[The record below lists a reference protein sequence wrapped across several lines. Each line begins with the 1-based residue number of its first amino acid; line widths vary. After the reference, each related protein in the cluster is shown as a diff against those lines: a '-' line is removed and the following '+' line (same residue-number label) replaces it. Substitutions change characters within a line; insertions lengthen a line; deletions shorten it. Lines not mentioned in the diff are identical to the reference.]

1 MANIAY
7 VRVSTADQNDE
18 RQRQALNAYHID
30 EWFSEKISG
39 KDANRPKLQEMIRY
53 ARRGDTVYVHDFSR
67 LARSTSDLLKIVE
80 ELHNKDVQIISLK
93 ETFATSTPTGKL
105 MLTMMAAIAEFER
118 DNILERQREGI
129 AIAKAAGKYK
139 GRNKIEVPNFQEYYD
154 LYMKRKMNKSDI
166 AKKLKVSRPTV
177 DRLIKEYMSKRETE
191 ERR

>member
-7 VRVSTADQNDE
+7 VRVSTVDQNDE
-18 RQRQALNAYHID
+18 RQIQALEKYNID

-39 KDANRPKLQEMIRY
+39 KDTNRPKLQEMIRY

-93 ETFATSTPTGKL
+93 EKFDTSTPTGKL

-139 GRNKIEVPNFQEYYD
+139 GRNKIEVPNFKDYYD
-154 LYMKRKMNKSDI
+154 LYMCRKMNKSEI
-166 AKKLKVSRPTV
+166 AKMLRVSRPTV
-177 DRLIKEYMSKRETE
+177 DRLIREYEYKMNNVE
-191 ERR
+191 ES

>member
-93 ETFATSTPTGKL
+93 ENFDTSTPTGKL

-139 GRNKIEVPNFQEYYD
+139 GRNKIEV
-154 LYMKRKMNKSDI
+154 R
-166 AKKLKVSRPTV
+166 
-177 DRLIKEYMSKRETE
+177 
-191 ERR
+191 

>member
-18 RQRQALNAYHID
+18 RQRKALSGFQID
-30 EWFSEKISG
+30 EWFSEKVSG
-39 KDANRPKLQEMIRY
+39 KDTNRPKLQEMKRY

-80 ELHNKDVQIISLK
+80 ELHEKNVQVISLK
-93 ETFATSTPTGKL
+93 ENFDTSTPTGKL

-129 AIAKAAGKYK
+129 AIAKAAGKYR
-139 GRNKIEVPNFQEYYD
+139 GRNKIEVPDFKDYYD
-154 LYMKRKMNKSDI
+154 LYMKRKLNKSDI

-177 DRLIKEYMSKRETE
+177 DRLIKECEAELGKEN
-191 ERR
+191 